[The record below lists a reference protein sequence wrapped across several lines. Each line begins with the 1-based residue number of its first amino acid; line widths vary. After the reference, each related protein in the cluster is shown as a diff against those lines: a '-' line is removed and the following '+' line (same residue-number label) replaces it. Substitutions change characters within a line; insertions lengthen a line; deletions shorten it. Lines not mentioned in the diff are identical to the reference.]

1 MVYKVLEGLLINK
14 ILRDVNDLDES
25 IMPERGTKCL
35 HELSSEVIP
44 LKHYLPEP
52 PPVLYLVLH
61 VLVVFRTH
69 LLELSILVGG
79 RRPLDL
85 E

>member
-14 ILRDVNDLDES
+14 ILRDVNDLDEP
-25 IMPERGTKCL
+25 IIPECGTKCL
-35 HELSSEVIP
+35 HEFSPKIIP

-52 PPVLYLVLH
+52 PPVLYLILH
-61 VLVVFRTH
+61 VLVVLCTH
-69 LLELSILVGG
+69 LLELSVLVGG
-79 RRPLDL
+79 RAPLNL